1 MNARIRLATE
11 ADAAGMLEIYAPVV
25 RDTAISFETQPPTP
39 EEFRGRLRAA
49 LERRL
54 WLVCEDTGDDG
65 SGANDGG
72 NGTSGGVAGYAYAA
86 QFNFRE
92 SYVWAVEVSVYV
104 HSAYRRRGV
113 GRALYESLF
122 RCLALQGFCT
132 AIARITLPNPA
143 SIALHEGMG
152 FRPAGLNEGIGHKHG
167 QWHDVG
173 IWQMELRPR
182 PAAPEPPRPANSLA
196 GTPEWEAALQSGAA
210 HLR

>member
-11 ADAAGMLEIYAPVV
+11 EDAEGMLEIYAPVV
-25 RDTAISFETQPPTP
+25 RYTAISFETQPPTP

-54 WLVCEDTGDDG
+54 WLVCEDTGAAG
-65 SGANDGG
+65 GGANGG
-72 NGTSGGVAGYAYAA
+72 VVAGYAYAA

-143 SIALHEGMG
+143 SIALHEAMG
-152 FRPAGLNEGIGHKHG
+152 FRPAGVNEGIGHKHG

-173 IWQMELRPR
+173 IWQMELCPR
-182 PAAPEPPRPANSLA
+182 PAAPEPPRPARQLA

-210 HLR
+210 YLR

>member
-1 MNARIRLATE
+1 M
-11 ADAAGMLEIYAPVV
+11 
-25 RDTAISFETQPPTP
+25 RDTAISFEMQPPTP

-54 WLVCEDTGDDG
+54 WLVCADAGAGDG
-65 SGANDGG
+65 SGNSVVVADAGAAGGGANGG
-72 NGTSGGVAGYAYAA
+72 VVAGYAYAA

-113 GRALYESLF
+113 GQALYESLF

-143 SIALHEGMG
+143 SIALHEAMG
-152 FRPAGLNEGIGHKHG
+152 FRPAGVNEGIGHKHG

-173 IWQMELRPR
+173 IWQMELCPR
-182 PAAPEPPRPANSLA
+182 PAAPEPPMPARQLA